1 MKYPMT
7 HITFDDMM
15 AESFRNDPEYAMELL
30 NDILEDENAEPGEL
44 LMALRQMSKAF
55 GGVGEVAKQA
65 QLNSKSLYRTLSAQ
79 GNPQVSTLVAVLR
92 TMGLRLAVQ
101 PLAARAA

>member
-1 MKYPMT
+1 MKT
-7 HITFDDMM
+7 RSHDDFM
-15 AESFRNDPEYAMELL
+15 AENFRKNPTYAMELL
-30 NDILEDENAEPGEL
+30 NETLEDGALDEA
-44 LMALRQMSKAF
+44 MIVLRQMSKAF

-79 GNPQVSTLVAVLR
+79 GNPQVSTLLAVLR

-101 PLAARAA
+101 PLQRKTMTA

>member
-1 MKYPMT
+1 MKT
-7 HITFDDMM
+7 RSHDDFM
-15 AESFRNDPEYAMELL
+15 AENFRKNPAYAMELL
-30 NDILEDENAEPGEL
+30 NETLEDGALDEA
-44 LMALRQMSKAF
+44 MIVLRQMSKAF

-79 GNPQVSTLVAVLR
+79 GNPQVSTLLAVLR

-101 PLAARAA
+101 PLQRQAMAA